1 MRLLGTERVNQ
12 EGGEGKD
19 RLRSRGTW
27 LGGLMVVGLI
37 LATAGAVTA
46 QSTGVITG
54 CVQKQTGALRIS
66 TSGSCDAK
74 TETALTWNQVGPQ
87 GPKGDTGAQGP
98 QGPQG
103 PKGERGDTGPQ
114 GETGAQGPIGP
125 PGPQGLQGE
134 KGETGPQGPRGPSDA
149 YVTAPSGLT
158 LSSTPAEVALLNL
171 PSGNADKYLVSVS
184 MELANTASTSQ
195 RVLCKVETSGQDR
208 YVPIAAFRETVGGG
222 SPEDP
227 NTGTMTVTL
236 PLVLTMGT
244 AQVVR
249 FRCAAT
255 TQGVVL
261 ARSIYM
267 TALQVENM
275 TSQNITRQPPSS
287 TPDPT
292 WSQVE
297 NQDPIGQDPIGP

>member
-1 MRLLGTERVNQ
+1 
-12 EGGEGKD
+12 
-19 RLRSRGTW
+19 
-27 LGGLMVVGLI
+27 
-37 LATAGAVTA
+37 
-46 QSTGVITG
+46 
-54 CVQKQTGALRIS
+54 
-66 TSGSCDAK
+66 
-74 TETALTWNQVGPQ
+74 
-87 GPKGDTGAQGP
+87 
-98 QGPQG
+98 
-103 PKGERGDTGPQ
+103 
-114 GETGAQGPIGP
+114 
-125 PGPQGLQGE
+125 
-134 KGETGPQGPRGPSDA
+134 
-149 YVTAPSGLT
+149 
-158 LSSTPAEVALLNL
+158 
-171 PSGNADKYLVSVS
+171 

-236 PLVLTMGT
+236 PLVLTMET

-275 TSQNITRQPPSS
+275 TSQNIARQPPSS
-287 TPDPT
+287 APDPT

-297 NQDPIGQDPIGP
+297 NQDPIGP

>member
-1 MRLLGTERVNQ
+1 L
-12 EGGEGKD
+12 
-19 RLRSRGTW
+19 
-27 LGGLMVVGLI
+27 VV
-37 LATAGAVTA
+37 TAGVVAA
-46 QSTGVITG
+46 QSITAPNVINGCYDQKTGV
-54 CVQKQTGALRIS
+54 LRIS
-66 TSGSCDAK
+66 GSCTAK
-74 TETALTWNQVGPQ
+74 ETAISWNQV
-87 GPKGDTGAQGP
+87 
-98 QGPQG
+98 
-103 PKGERGDTGPQ
+103 
-114 GETGAQGPIGP
+114 
-125 PGPQGLQGE
+125 GPQGLQGE
-134 KGETGPQGPRGPSDA
+134 KGQQGDPGPQGPPGEKGEKGDTGPQGPQGETGPQGPRGPSDA

-275 TSQNITRQPPSS
+275 TSQNIARQPPLSA
-287 TPDPT
+287 PDPT
-292 WSQVE
+292 WNQVL
-297 NQDPIGQDPIGP
+297 NHDPIGQDPIGP

>member
-1 MRLLGTERVNQ
+1 
-12 EGGEGKD
+12 
-19 RLRSRGTW
+19 
-27 LGGLMVVGLI
+27 
-37 LATAGAVTA
+37 
-46 QSTGVITG
+46 
-54 CVQKQTGALRIS
+54 
-66 TSGSCDAK
+66 
-74 TETALTWNQVGPQ
+74 
-87 GPKGDTGAQGP
+87 
-98 QGPQG
+98 
-103 PKGERGDTGPQ
+103 
-114 GETGAQGPIGP
+114 
-125 PGPQGLQGE
+125 
-134 KGETGPQGPRGPSDA
+134 
-149 YVTAPSGLT
+149 
-158 LSSTPAEVALLNL
+158 
-171 PSGNADKYLVSVS
+171 

-195 RVLCKVETSGQDR
+195 RVLCKVETSGQGA
-208 YVPIAAFRETVGGG
+208 IAAFRETVGGG
-222 SPEDP
+222 SPEDH

-275 TSQNITRQPPSS
+275 TSQNIARQPPLSA
-287 TPDPT
+287 PDPT

>member
-1 MRLLGTERVNQ
+1 
-12 EGGEGKD
+12 
-19 RLRSRGTW
+19 
-27 LGGLMVVGLI
+27 
-37 LATAGAVTA
+37 
-46 QSTGVITG
+46 
-54 CVQKQTGALRIS
+54 
-66 TSGSCDAK
+66 
-74 TETALTWNQVGPQ
+74 
-87 GPKGDTGAQGP
+87 
-98 QGPQG
+98 
-103 PKGERGDTGPQ
+103 
-114 GETGAQGPIGP
+114 
-125 PGPQGLQGE
+125 LQGE

-222 SPEDP
+222 SPEDH

-275 TSQNITRQPPSS
+275 TSQNIARQPPSS
-287 TPDPT
+287 APDPT